1 MHRRNAERYEVDY
14 LDSISEPKIRMSM
27 SIELSDRVEYELG
40 IIGKTGFN
48 DYFLIVADFMRW
60 ARDEGIPVGPGRGS
74 GAGCLVAYLLGI
86 TDIDPL
92 RFGLLFER
100 FLNPERVSPPD
111 FDIDFCMR
119 EGGEVIEYVRKVR
132 QGLRGQYHNLWNLWS
147 EDGYAGCRPGTGFAL
162 CRSR

>member
-1 MHRRNAERYEVDY
+1 M
-14 LDSISEPKIRMSM
+14 
-27 SIELSDRVEYELG
+27 G
-40 IIGKTGFN
+40 
-48 DYFLIVADFMRW
+48 
-60 ARDEGIPVGPGRGS
+60 EGAGNSSRSGRGS

-119 EGGEVIEYVRKVR
+119 RRGEVIEYVRGKI
-132 QGLRGQYHNLWNLWS
+132 
-147 EDGYAGCRPGTGFAL
+147 
-162 CRSR
+162 RS